1 MESELEKKARKKAE
15 REKKRQEARENAEK
29 KKRFTLTPE
38 KKRKLKLLIMKKA
51 AEDLENEAREKAEAK
66 RKYIEEKVKPLPDVS
81 HINEAQLVA
90 LCKELHKNI
99 VEMENS
105 KYDLEMKIRKHD
117 YELNELTIKVNDS
130 KGKFV
135 KPQLNKVSKT
145 KNQFA
150 KIEKKDDGRDAIKAS
165 LKSSGKSKFALE
177 EEKDDHKVDF
187 RKQIQKEGEAA
198 EE

>member
-15 REKKRQEARENAEK
+15 RELKRQQARDNAEK

-66 RKYIEEKVKPLPDVS
+66 RLYIEDKVKPLSDLNS
-81 HINEAQLVA
+81 NNEAQLVA
-90 LCKELHKNI
+90 LCKDFHRQI
-99 VEMENS
+99 VEMEIN
-105 KYDLEMKIRKHD
+105 KYDLEMKIRKGD
-117 YELNELTIKVNDS
+117 YDLNELTIKVNDS

-145 KNQFA
+145 K
-150 KIEKKDDGRDAIKAS
+150 IM
-165 LKSSGKSKFALE
+165 
-177 EEKDDHKVDF
+177 
-187 RKQIQKEGEAA
+187 
-198 EE
+198 